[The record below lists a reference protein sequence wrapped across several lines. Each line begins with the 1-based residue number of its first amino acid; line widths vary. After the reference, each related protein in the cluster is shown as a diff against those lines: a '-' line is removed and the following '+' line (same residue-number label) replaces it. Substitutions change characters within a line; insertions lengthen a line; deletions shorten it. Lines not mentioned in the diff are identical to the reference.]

1 MRNGFLN
8 AERQFTELAQ
18 QGPYELDKSGSCAV
32 VVLIVGNDF
41 PYPQLLNPLIAGD
54 VCYVSNLGD
63 SRAVLSADRGR
74 KIIPLSEDHK
84 PSEEFEKNRILAAG
98 GKIYQ

>member
-1 MRNGFLN
+1 MWGVFI
-8 AERQFTELAQ
+8 QFSI
-18 QGPYELDKSGSCAV
+18 K
-32 VVLIVGNDF
+32 
-41 PYPQLLNPLIAGD
+41 GD
-54 VCYVSNLGD
+54 VCYVANLGD

-98 GKIYQ
+98 GKIYQYDLLPVNLDD